1 MTNAECET
9 LNGVYLM
16 QLYDDPELNRLP
28 SFEELASKS
37 KWLKAIPGLPE
48 ATMEW
53 EGSLPFIRDKS
64 DASAKNLAK
73 PIFKASSLAQVFLVL
88 GRLILALL
96 MAVFDVPFLVF
107 KRIVNGKSDAGTVRI
122 MEHVGSVLKKSGPS
136 MVKLGQ
142 FISTANGIL
151 PDNIVNSFAWC
162 RDSVPPLDSRLIRR
176 IITEELDAPPEEIF
190 ASFSKEPMAAASIA
204 QAHRA
209 VTKDGRKVVVK
220 VQRPH
225 LKDSFTR
232 DLKAMAI
239 ISWALE
245 RVSKTVAQANLPGF
259 VELFGTLVFQEIDFR
274 LEACNMV
281 ELGLAAEHAEANFV
295 VFPRP
300 IPEFVTPRVLVMEE
314 LSGVPYTDA
323 QWGELDDESREK
335 VLKLVISGVIE
346 HTLVYWVFHGDLHAG
361 NVLATPDGV
370 LGLVD
375 YGIVGRLDAIQRVSL
390 VQFLIAFA
398 AQDTTE
404 MLKSMITFGAVPEGA
419 DIEKLAKKIDSALPD
434 IDQVTQ
440 EQLAETLGVV
450 IKVLITEGFRLPIPL
465 VLFFKNLLY
474 LNGFAAAVAPNVDL
488 MSQIEP
494 IFEYFRL
501 KYGNIMEYLAGE
513 LPDRTGWKNNEKDG
527 T

>member
-1 MTNAECET
+1 
-9 LNGVYLM
+9 M
-16 QLYDDPELNRLP
+16 QIYDDPELNRLP
-28 SFEELASKS
+28 SFEELAPKS

-48 ATMEW
+48 AALDW
-53 EGSLPFIRDKS
+53 EKSLPAIRDRS
-64 DASAKNLAK
+64 DDLARNLAK
-73 PIFKASSLAQVFLVL
+73 PIFKASSFAQVFLVL
-88 GRLILALL
+88 GRLVLALL
-96 MAVFDVPFLVF
+96 MALLDVPSMAI
-107 KRIVNGKSDAGTVRI
+107 KRIMNGKSDAGTVRI
-122 MEHVGSVLKKSGPS
+122 MEHVGGVLKKSGPS

-151 PDNIVNSFAWC
+151 PDSVVNSFAWC
-162 RDSVPPLDSRLIRR
+162 RDSVPPLSSQVVRR
-176 IITEELDAPPEEIF
+176 IITQELGSPPEEIF
-190 ASFSKEPMAAASIA
+190 ASFSEEPMAAASIA

-225 LKDSFTR
+225 LRDSFTR

-239 ISWALE
+239 LSWALE
-245 RVSKTVAQANLPGF
+245 RISKTVAQANLPGF

-300 IPEFVTPRVLVMEE
+300 LPEYVTPRVLVMEE

-335 VLKLVISGVIE
+335 VLKLVIAGVIE
-346 HTLVYWVFHGDLHAG
+346 HTLVYGVFHGDLHAG
-361 NVLATPDGV
+361 NVLANPDGI

-375 YGIVGRLDAIQRVSL
+375 FGIVGRLDAIQRVSL

-398 AQDTTE
+398 SQDTTE
-404 MLKSMITFGAVPEGA
+404 MLQSMVTFGAVPEGA
-419 DIEKLAKKIDSALPD
+419 DVAKLAQKIDDALPD
-434 IDQVTQ
+434 ITEVTQ

-474 LNGFAAAVAPNVDL
+474 LNGFAAAVAPNIDL

-501 KYGNIMEYLAGE
+501 KYGDIMEYLAGE
-513 LPDRTGWKNNEKDG
+513 LPKTTGWKEVEQNGKEVEHQESY
-527 T
+527 